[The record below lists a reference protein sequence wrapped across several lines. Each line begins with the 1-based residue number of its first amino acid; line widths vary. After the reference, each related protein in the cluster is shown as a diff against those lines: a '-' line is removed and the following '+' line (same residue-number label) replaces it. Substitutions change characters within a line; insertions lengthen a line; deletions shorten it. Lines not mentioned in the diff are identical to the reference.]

1 MENLAITSD
10 SGSAYTT
17 EGTGSSSAS
26 ESSGKSTLEKGRD
39 TSLRRLKLNEFLIVS
54 GRETVKQ

>member
-10 SGSAYTT
+10 SGSAYTP
-17 EGTGSSSAS
+17 EGTGSSS